1 MIRLEN
7 LSLSIDSK
15 SILGPLNLQFE
26 DGQWVALTGGNGSG
40 KSTLFRLVAGLCEP
54 TEGSIFI
61 DSDSLEST
69 VSTGIAMQ
77 NPDSQFV
84 TTTVNR
90 EILFG
95 MENLGLR
102 EEKQKERLAEALAAF
117 TLEDLSARNPHTLS
131 GGEKQRLLLAS
142 VWALNPHHL
151 ILDEPLSFLDAAS
164 RQDFIKLVENLFYK
178 RGVTVLWATL
188 SPDEI
193 PRTDRVIYLKK
204 GRVSFDGSPEDFK
217 GVACEDVIKIEGA
230 AQRKIEDEGKH
241 PSASGKIV
249 YYDKREKTDLFQ
261 SDSVIEYAVNI
272 EGALISHEEGDF
284 SLQVENLDIR
294 KGEAV
299 GITGPNGCGKTTLL
313 LTCAG
318 LLAVRKGRV
327 RILGKAVASMRD
339 FQPGRVAVLFQTPE
353 EGFFASNIE
362 EEVALGYKAFN
373 GDEGVKEAV
382 ELALEAVGLDYG
394 IFKERNP
401 FYLSQ
406 GEKRLCAIASV
417 LVFSAELYLFD
428 EPALFLDG
436 EARKGL
442 ISTLNRL
449 RGSGATII
457 VVSHDSEFL
466 SNVTSRII
474 EL

>member
-1 MIRLEN
+1 MIRLDN
-7 LSLSIDSK
+7 LSLSIDNRN
-15 SILGPLNLQFE
+15 ILGPLNLQIE
-26 DGQWVALTGGNGSG
+26 DGQWIALTGGNGSG
-40 KSTLFRLVAGLCEP
+40 KSTFCRLVAGLSEP
-54 TEGSIFI
+54 TEGSLFV
-61 DSDSLEST
+61 DSDSFESA

-77 NPDSQFV
+77 NPDSQFI
-84 TTTVNR
+84 TTTVKR

-95 MENLGLR
+95 VENLGLR
-102 EEKQKERLAEALAAF
+102 EEEQKERLTEALAAF
-117 TLEDLSARNPHTLS
+117 RLEDLSARNPHTLS

-142 VWALNPHHL
+142 VWVLNPRHL
-151 ILDEPLSFLDAAS
+151 ILDEPLSFLDMTG
-164 RQDFIKLVENLFYK
+164 RQDFIKLVENLFYN

-193 PRTDRVIYLKK
+193 PLADRVIYLKK
-204 GRVSFDGSPEDFK
+204 GRVSFDGSKEDFK
-217 GVACEDVIKIEGA
+217 GAAGEDVIKRGSA
-230 AQRKIEDEGKH
+230 APRKIEDEGKQ
-241 PSASGKIV
+241 PSTAEKAG
-249 YYDKREKTDLFQ
+249 YYDKGEE
-261 SDSVIEYAVNI
+261 IEYAVTI
-272 EGALISHEEGDF
+272 EDAVISHEEGNF
-284 SLQVENLDIR
+284 SLQVESLNIR

-318 LLAVRKGRV
+318 LLAAREGRV
-327 RILGKAVASMRD
+327 KILGKTVASMRD

-362 EEVALGYKAFN
+362 EEVALGYKAFK
-373 GDEGVKEAV
+373 GDEGVNEAV

-394 IFKERNP
+394 GFKERNP

-436 EARKGL
+436 EARKRL

-449 RGSGATII
+449 RGPGAALI

-466 SNVTSRII
+466 SAVTSRII